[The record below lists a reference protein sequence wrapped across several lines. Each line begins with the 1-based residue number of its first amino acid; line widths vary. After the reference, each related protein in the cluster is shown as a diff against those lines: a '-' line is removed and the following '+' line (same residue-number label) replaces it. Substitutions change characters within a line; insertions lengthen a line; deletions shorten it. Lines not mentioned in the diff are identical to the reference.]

1 MQSFLTAPKFNKVF
15 FYKEPQDLY
24 QEFCNAFAYYKQA
37 VLCDPKPNRQKLMQ
51 ECVAA
56 WKQAKHQDKSLIY
69 DKINEYF
76 NTVSSHTRFHQS
88 FFIRHNVANSNSS
101 RIPLLSSPPTLRNTS
116 SSQQILPKNAV
127 AQRTAME
134 KIETATKN
142 LLEYER
148 MYSLTTNEHLKES
161 LESNI
166 TDERNL
172 IKDQEIRLE
181 KLKCHA
187 DAQAKLVAKKAK
199 LLEEG
204 IIEKYDGPGRPSAAM
219 CYSDFW
225 DKIHSCVEFGAAHT
239 KRRKTIIKV
248 RTIKHLRQAL
258 EEKYNIYLSRQC
270 LSTYLEP
277 RHSHTFAARHHHH
290 PAKIG
295 LASIART
302 EMKSHTDEHYCLAS
316 VKAARIFAEVFADET
331 IIISQDDKAKIGL
344 GIPAVGRTFKTMQTV
359 SEPVSIEDH
368 DFPTGSKMKLIPSV
382 YLVIDPVD
390 SNDALRS
397 GQLAIFVRPEYFVG
411 TTSSTHMS
419 DLQSIVANQ
428 HFVRA
433 LTKNGQVR
441 PIWVLLVDGGPDE
454 NPRHMKNIIEYCK
467 LFRSL
472 NLDYLT
478 VRTHAPGQSAYNPVE
493 RSMASLSTKLAGITL
508 PVDKF
513 GSHLDSQGKVV
524 DDELARRNFEF
535 SGKSLCDLW
544 KRDEIYGKPVI
555 VEYVD

>member
-76 NTVSSHTRFHQS
+76 NTVSSHTRSHQS

-181 KLKCHA
+181 KLKRHA

-248 RTIKHLRQAL
+248 RTIKHLCQAL
-258 EEKYNIYLSRQC
+258 EEKYNIYLSR
-270 LSTYLEP
+270 
-277 RHSHTFAARHHHH
+277 
-290 PAKIG
+290 
-295 LASIART
+295 
-302 EMKSHTDEHYCLAS
+302 
-316 VKAARIFAEVFADET
+316 
-331 IIISQDDKAKIGL
+331 
-344 GIPAVGRTFKTMQTV
+344 
-359 SEPVSIEDH
+359 
-368 DFPTGSKMKLIPSV
+368 
-382 YLVIDPVD
+382 
-390 SNDALRS
+390 
-397 GQLAIFVRPEYFVG
+397 
-411 TTSSTHMS
+411 
-419 DLQSIVANQ
+419 
-428 HFVRA
+428 
-433 LTKNGQVR
+433 
-441 PIWVLLVDGGPDE
+441 
-454 NPRHMKNIIEYCK
+454 
-467 LFRSL
+467 
-472 NLDYLT
+472 
-478 VRTHAPGQSAYNPVE
+478 
-493 RSMASLSTKLAGITL
+493 
-508 PVDKF
+508 
-513 GSHLDSQGKVV
+513 
-524 DDELARRNFEF
+524 
-535 SGKSLCDLW
+535 
-544 KRDEIYGKPVI
+544 
-555 VEYVD
+555 